1 VGVELAE
8 EAGGGDTIVST
19 ETEGVERVEV
29 RLFGPRTDCVLVIF
43 MEGLTGTGSM
53 FRGVGWWRADIVRIM
68 VFGGMG

>member
-8 EAGGGDTIVST
+8 GAGGGDTIVTT

-43 MEGLTGTGSM
+43 MEGLTGTGM
-53 FRGVGWWRADIVRIM
+53 FGVVGWWRAEIVRIM